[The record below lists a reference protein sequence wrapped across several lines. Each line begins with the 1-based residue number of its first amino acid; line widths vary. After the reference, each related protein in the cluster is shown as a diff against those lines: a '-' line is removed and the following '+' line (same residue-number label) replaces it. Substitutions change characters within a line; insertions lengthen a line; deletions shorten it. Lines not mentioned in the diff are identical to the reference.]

1 MIAHTIARFA
11 PPIRRSSVR
20 CSVLCATLG
29 LAFAVLATAAAGQTA
44 AAGEARAEDHSPQ
57 SFHGKVGAEV
67 SRVLARDGRAPVI
80 VALAQPQTR
89 PVHRRRIPALVAE
102 VGAMQRAV
110 LDPLQPGDFQATHVY
125 SVVPALAGWTTPA
138 GLERLARHPYV
149 LRVGVDRPVRAA
161 LAESVP
167 HIGADR
173 WHDEGIQE
181 NGVTVA
187 VLDSGVDTAHADL
200 SGALV
205 AEECFLERAP
215 GKCPD
220 GTGRQSGPGAAADND
235 GHGTHVSG
243 IVLSSAG
250 VSPGASLA
258 ALKVTDDD
266 GNGAVSDLVA
276 ALEFILTDLPD
287 VQVIN
292 MSLGTP
298 TTFAAECDDEDADNR
313 TLAWILNVLRALGVT
328 PIAASG
334 NHTSQTSMASPAC
347 LSGVV
352 SVGATD
358 KQDGVASFTNVSPE
372 LDLMAPGVGI
382 ESSGLGGGT
391 DTKSGT
397 SMAAPHASGC
407 AALLLQS
414 GFATTP
420 EEVEAW
426 LTTSQV
432 SVQAAGQ
439 EFPRLECLPPD
450 HHLTFYRLEPSAG
463 PLDWVVQVE
472 NQFGVQELQIGD
484 PALLAVPTQKEPH
497 EAPVGLDHYKCYNA
511 FGLFIAADLL
521 LTDQFQADGQ
531 LSDLFPILFC
541 NPVQKTHG
549 DAVTEIRKPGEHL
562 VCYFAELPIL
572 LDPPVTRSLSNQFNT
587 WEQELEHA
595 NVLCVPSI
603 DVSSGPDSTGTL
615 TVCKEVDPDDGSLWD
630 FTLHGPTQ
638 GFAGLTTP
646 AAPRPG
652 TSAAWTWSG
661 TSAVC
666 GARDVSGSRAVVGV
680 GVGLL
685 RAFADGT
692 RRPLLDHGPEAAS
705 GPDLEAVLEDDPAAG
720 PEGDV
725 AFYARR
731 WDRSSATPSCRSC

>member
-29 LAFAVLATAAAGQTA
+29 LAFAVLATAAAGQTD

-57 SFHGKVGAEV
+57 SFHGKAGAEV

-102 VGAMQRAV
+102 VAAMQRAV
-110 LDPLQPGDFQATHVY
+110 LDPLQFGDFQATHVY

-173 WHDEGIQE
+173 WHDEGIQG

-276 ALEFILTDLPD
+276 ALEFILTDLPA

-397 SMAAPHASGC
+397 SMAAPHASGD

-420 EEVEAW
+420 AEVEAW

-432 SVQAAGQ
+432 SVQTAGQ

-450 HHLTFYRLEPSAG
+450 HHLTFYRLEPSAA

-472 NQFGVQELQIGD
+472 DARRRRDRDPEAGGAPGLLLRRAAHPARPAGD
-484 PALLAVPTQKEPH
+484 PDSLQ
-497 EAPVGLDHYKCYNA
+497 PVRHVGA
-511 FGLFIAADLL
+511 
-521 LTDQFQADGQ
+521 
-531 LSDLFPILFC
+531 
-541 NPVQKTHG
+541 
-549 DAVTEIRKPGEHL
+549 
-562 VCYFAELPIL
+562 
-572 LDPPVTRSLSNQFNT
+572 
-587 WEQELEHA
+587 
-595 NVLCVPSI
+595 
-603 DVSSGPDSTGTL
+603 
-615 TVCKEVDPDDGSLWD
+615 
-630 FTLHGPTQ
+630 
-638 GFAGLTTP
+638 
-646 AAPRPG
+646 
-652 TSAAWTWSG
+652 
-661 TSAVC
+661 
-666 GARDVSGSRAVVGV
+666 GARASERALRAVHRR
-680 GVGLL
+680 LL
-685 RAFADGT
+685 RAGLHRHPHGVQGGGP
-692 RRPLLDHGPEAAS
+692 RRRVAVGLHPPRPHAGLRGVDDACCSEAWDQRCV
-705 GPDLEAVLEDDPAAG
+705 DLVWNVCGLRCP
-720 PEGDV
+720 
-725 AFYARR
+725 
-731 WDRSSATPSCRSC
+731 